1 MKKHVKLSK
10 NEINA
15 LPLIQYEGD
24 IEILSSKDNI
34 QAAINDLKNYDLIG
48 FDTETK
54 PTFVKGPLNPP
65 SIMQLACDDKV
76 YIFQFDNDEIFKQ
89 LSTILSNKNITKCGV
104 SVDRD
109 LIELMYLSPFDPISF
124 VDLGNI
130 ARKNEI
136 PHHGLRGLVAMFL
149 KHRISK
155 GSQTS
160 DWSRIS
166 LSDSQISYA
175 ATDAWV
181 SLELFKIFYKN
192 GFYDVVKFNLIT
204 HNYRDKIVALG
215 GFLSLL

>member
-24 IEILSSKDNI
+24 IEILTSKDNI
-34 QAAINDLKNYDLIG
+34 QVAINDLKNYDLIG

-89 LSTILSNKNITKCGV
+89 LSLILSNKNITKCGV

-124 VDLGNI
+124 VDLGNV
-130 ARKNEI
+130 ARENEI
-136 PHHGLRGLVAMFL
+136 PHHGLRGLVAMF
-149 KHRISK
+149 
-155 GSQTS
+155 
-160 DWSRIS
+160 
-166 LSDSQISYA
+166 
-175 ATDAWV
+175 
-181 SLELFKIFYKN
+181 
-192 GFYDVVKFNLIT
+192 
-204 HNYRDKIVALG
+204 
-215 GFLSLL
+215 

>member
-24 IEILSSKDNI
+24 IEILTSKDNI

-89 LSTILSNKNITKCGV
+89 LSLILSNKNITKCGV

-109 LIELMYLSPFDPISF
+109 IIELMYLSPFDPISF
-124 VDLGNI
+124 VDLGNV
-130 ARKNEI
+130 ARENEI

-149 KHRISK
+149 NHRISK

-160 DWSRIS
+160 DWSRLN

-181 SLELFKIFYKN
+181 SLELFKIFDKN
-192 GFYDVVKFNLIT
+192 G
-204 HNYRDKIVALG
+204 
-215 GFLSLL
+215 LL

>member
-15 LPLIQYEGD
+15 LPLIKYEGV
-24 IEILSSKDNI
+24 IEILNSKDNI

-76 YIFQFDNDEIFKQ
+76 YIFQFDNDKIFKQ
-89 LSTILSNKNITKCGV
+89 LSSILTNKNITKCGI

-124 VDLGNI
+124 VDLGNV
-130 ARKNEI
+130 ARETEI
-136 PHHGLRGLVAMFL
+136 PHHGHRGLVAMFL
-149 KHRISK
+149 NHRISK

-160 DWSRIS
+160 DWSRLN

-181 SLELFKIFYKN
+181 SLELFKIFDKN
-192 GFYDVVKFNLIT
+192 G
-204 HNYRDKIVALG
+204 
-215 GFLSLL
+215 LL

>member
-24 IEILSSKDNI
+24 IEILTSKDNI
-34 QAAINDLKNYDLIG
+34 QVAINDLKNYDLIG

-89 LSTILSNKNITKCGV
+89 LSLILSNKNITKCGV

-124 VDLGNI
+124 VDLGTV
-130 ARKNEI
+130 ARENEI

-160 DWSRIS
+160 DWSKIS

-181 SLELFKIFYKN
+181 SLELFKIFDKN
-192 GFYDVVKFNLIT
+192 G
-204 HNYRDKIVALG
+204 
-215 GFLSLL
+215 LL

>member
-24 IEILSSKDNI
+24 IEILTSKDNI

-76 YIFQFDNDEIFKQ
+76 YIFQFDNDEILKK
-89 LSTILSNKNITKCGV
+89 LSSILSNENITKCGV

-124 VDLGNI
+124 VDLGNV
-130 ARKNEI
+130 ARENEI

-160 DWSRIS
+160 DWSKIS

-181 SLELFKIFYKN
+181 SLELFKIFNKN
-192 GFYDVVKFNLIT
+192 G
-204 HNYRDKIVALG
+204 
-215 GFLSLL
+215 LL

>member
-1 MKKHVKLSK
+1 MKKHIKLSK

-24 IEILSSKDNI
+24 IEILTSKDNI

-89 LSTILSNKNITKCGV
+89 LSLILSNKNITKCGV

-124 VDLGNI
+124 VDLGNV
-130 ARKNEI
+130 ARDNEI

-160 DWSRIS
+160 DWSKIS

-181 SLELFKIFYKN
+181 SLELFKIFDKN
-192 GFYDVVKFNLIT
+192 G
-204 HNYRDKIVALG
+204 
-215 GFLSLL
+215 LL

>member
-24 IEILSSKDNI
+24 IEILTSKDNI
-34 QAAINDLKNYDLIG
+34 QAAINDLKYYDLIG

-89 LSTILSNKNITKCGV
+89 LSLILSNKNITKCGV

-124 VDLGNI
+124 IDLGNV
-130 ARKNEI
+130 ARENEI

-160 DWSRIS
+160 DWSRIN

-181 SLELFKIFYKN
+181 SLELFKIFDKN
-192 GFYDVVKFNLIT
+192 G
-204 HNYRDKIVALG
+204 
-215 GFLSLL
+215 LL

>member
-24 IEILSSKDNI
+24 VEILTSKDNI
-34 QAAINDLKNYDLIG
+34 QAAINDLKNYEVIG

-89 LSTILSNKNITKCGV
+89 LSLILSNKNITKCGV

-109 LIELMYLSPFDPISF
+109 LVELMYLSPFDPISF
-124 VDLGNI
+124 IDLGNI
-130 ARKNEI
+130 ARENEI

-181 SLELFKIFYKN
+181 SLELFKIFDKN
-192 GFYDVVKFNLIT
+192 G
-204 HNYRDKIVALG
+204 
-215 GFLSLL
+215 LL

>member
-24 IEILSSKDNI
+24 IEILTSKDNI
-34 QAAINDLKNYDLIG
+34 QAAINDLKNYDIIG

-89 LSTILSNKNITKCGV
+89 LSLILSNKNITKCGV

-109 LIELMYLSPFDPISF
+109 LIELMYLSPFDPLSF

-181 SLELFKIFYKN
+181 SLELFKIFDKN
-192 GFYDVVKFNLIT
+192 G
-204 HNYRDKIVALG
+204 
-215 GFLSLL
+215 LL

>member
-10 NEINA
+10 NEINS
-15 LPLIQYEGD
+15 LPLIKYEGV
-24 IEILSSKDNI
+24 IEILTSKDDI

-76 YIFQFDNDEIFKQ
+76 YIFQFDNDKIFKQ
-89 LSTILSNKNITKCGV
+89 LSSILTNKNITKCGV

-124 VDLGNI
+124 VDLGNV
-130 ARKNEI
+130 ARENEI

-181 SLELFKIFYKN
+181 SLELFKIFDKN
-192 GFYDVVKFNLIT
+192 G
-204 HNYRDKIVALG
+204 
-215 GFLSLL
+215 LL

>member
-15 LPLIQYEGD
+15 LPLIQYDGD
-24 IEILSSKDNI
+24 IEILTSKDNI
-34 QAAINDLKNYDLIG
+34 HAAINDLKNYDLIG

-89 LSTILSNKNITKCGV
+89 LSLILSNKNITKCGV

-124 VDLGNI
+124 VDLGNV
-130 ARKNEI
+130 ARENEI

-160 DWSRIS
+160 DWSKIS

-181 SLELFKIFYKN
+181 SLELFKIFDKN
-192 GFYDVVKFNLIT
+192 G
-204 HNYRDKIVALG
+204 
-215 GFLSLL
+215 LL

>member
-24 IEILSSKDNI
+24 IEILTSKDNI
-34 QAAINDLKNYDLIG
+34 QAAINDLKNYEVIG

-65 SIMQLACDDKV
+65 SIMQLACEDKV

-89 LSTILSNKNITKCGV
+89 LSLILSNKNITKCGV

-124 VDLGNI
+124 VDLGNV
-130 ARKNEI
+130 ARENEI

-160 DWSRIS
+160 DWSKIS
-166 LSDSQISYA
+166 LTDSQISYA

-181 SLELFKIFYKN
+181 SLELFKIFDKN
-192 GFYDVVKFNLIT
+192 G
-204 HNYRDKIVALG
+204 
-215 GFLSLL
+215 LL

>member
-1 MKKHVKLSK
+1 MKKYVKLLK

-15 LPLIQYEGD
+15 LPLIKYEGV
-24 IEILSSKDNI
+24 IEILTSKDNI

-76 YIFQFDNDEIFKQ
+76 YIFQFDNDKIFKQ
-89 LSTILSNKNITKCGV
+89 LSSILTNKNITKCGV

-124 VDLGNI
+124 VDLGNV
-130 ARKNEI
+130 ARENEI

-181 SLELFKIFYKN
+181 SLELFKIFDKN
-192 GFYDVVKFNLIT
+192 G
-204 HNYRDKIVALG
+204 
-215 GFLSLL
+215 LL

>member
-1 MKKHVKLSK
+1 LKKHVKLSK

-24 IEILSSKDNI
+24 IEILTSKDNI
-34 QAAINDLKNYDLIG
+34 HAAINDLKNYDLIG

-89 LSTILSNKNITKCGV
+89 LSLILSNKNITKCGV

-124 VDLGNI
+124 IDLGNI
-130 ARKNEI
+130 AREKEI

-160 DWSRIS
+160 DWSRII

-181 SLELFKIFYKN
+181 SLELFKIFDKN
-192 GFYDVVKFNLIT
+192 G
-204 HNYRDKIVALG
+204 
-215 GFLSLL
+215 LL

>member
-15 LPLIQYEGD
+15 LPLIQYDGD
-24 IEILSSKDNI
+24 IEILTSKDNI
-34 QAAINDLKNYDLIG
+34 HAAINDLKNYDLIG

-76 YIFQFDNDEIFKQ
+76 YIFQIDNDKIFKQ
-89 LSTILSNKNITKCGV
+89 LSSILSNENITKCGV

-124 VDLGNI
+124 VDLGNV
-130 ARKNEI
+130 ARENEI

-166 LSDSQISYA
+166 LSDAQISYA

-181 SLELFKIFYKN
+181 SLELFKIFDKN
-192 GFYDVVKFNLIT
+192 G
-204 HNYRDKIVALG
+204 
-215 GFLSLL
+215 LL

>member
-1 MKKHVKLSK
+1 MKKHAKLSK

-24 IEILSSKDNI
+24 IEILTSKDNI
-34 QAAINDLKNYDLIG
+34 QAAINDLKYYDLIG
-48 FDTETK
+48 FDTVTK
-54 PTFVKGPLNPP
+54 PTFVKGPMNPP

-89 LSTILSNKNITKCGV
+89 LSLILSNKNITKCGV

-130 ARKNEI
+130 ARENEI

-160 DWSRIS
+160 DWSKIS

-181 SLELFKIFYKN
+181 SLELFKIFDKN
-192 GFYDVVKFNLIT
+192 GFL
-204 HNYRDKIVALG
+204 
-215 GFLSLL
+215 

>member
-24 IEILSSKDNI
+24 IEILTSKDNI
-34 QAAINDLKNYDLIG
+34 QAAINNLKNYDLIG

-89 LSTILSNKNITKCGV
+89 LSLILSNKNITKCGV

-124 VDLGNI
+124 VDLGNV
-130 ARKNEI
+130 ARDNEI

-160 DWSRIS
+160 DWSKIS

-181 SLELFKIFYKN
+181 SLELFKIFDKN
-192 GFYDVVKFNLIT
+192 G
-204 HNYRDKIVALG
+204 
-215 GFLSLL
+215 LL

>member
-15 LPLIQYEGD
+15 LPLIQYDGD
-24 IEILSSKDNI
+24 IEILTSKDNI

-54 PTFVKGPLNPP
+54 PTFVRGPLNPP

-89 LSTILSNKNITKCGV
+89 LFLILSNKNITKCGV

-124 VDLGNI
+124 VDLGNV
-130 ARKNEI
+130 ARENEI

-160 DWSRIS
+160 DWSKIS

-181 SLELFKIFYKN
+181 SLELFKIFDKN
-192 GFYDVVKFNLIT
+192 G
-204 HNYRDKIVALG
+204 
-215 GFLSLL
+215 LL

>member
-15 LPLIQYEGD
+15 LPLIQYNGD
-24 IEILSSKDNI
+24 IEILTSKDNI
-34 QAAINDLKNYDLIG
+34 HAAINDLKNYDLIG

-76 YIFQFDNDEIFKQ
+76 YIFQIDNDKIFKQ
-89 LSTILSNKNITKCGV
+89 LSSILSNENITKCGV

-124 VDLGNI
+124 VDLGNV
-130 ARKNEI
+130 ARENEI

-181 SLELFKIFYKN
+181 SLELFKIFDKN
-192 GFYDVVKFNLIT
+192 G
-204 HNYRDKIVALG
+204 
-215 GFLSLL
+215 LL

>member
-24 IEILSSKDNI
+24 VEILTSKDNI
-34 QAAINDLKNYDLIG
+34 QAAINDLKNYEVIG

-89 LSTILSNKNITKCGV
+89 VSSILSSKNITKCGV

-109 LIELMYLSPFDPISF
+109 LVELMYLSPFDPISF
-124 VDLGNI
+124 IDLGNI
-130 ARKNEI
+130 ARENEI

-166 LSDSQISYA
+166 LSDAQISYA

-181 SLELFKIFYKN
+181 SLELFKIFDKN
-192 GFYDVVKFNLIT
+192 G
-204 HNYRDKIVALG
+204 
-215 GFLSLL
+215 LL

>member
-1 MKKHVKLSK
+1 MKRHVKLSK

-24 IEILSSKDNI
+24 IEILTSKDNI
-34 QAAINDLKNYDLIG
+34 QAAINDLKYYDLIG

-89 LSTILSNKNITKCGV
+89 LSLILSNKNITKCGV

-124 VDLGNI
+124 VDLGNV
-130 ARKNEI
+130 ARENEI

-160 DWSRIS
+160 DWSKIS

-181 SLELFKIFYKN
+181 SLELFKIFDKN
-192 GFYDVVKFNLIT
+192 G
-204 HNYRDKIVALG
+204 
-215 GFLSLL
+215 LL

>member
-24 IEILSSKDNI
+24 IEILTSKDNI
-34 QAAINDLKNYDLIG
+34 KAAINDLKNYDIIG

-89 LSTILSNKNITKCGV
+89 LSLILSNKNITKCGV

-124 VDLGNI
+124 VDLGNV
-130 ARKNEI
+130 ARENEI

-160 DWSRIS
+160 DWSKIS

-181 SLELFKIFYKN
+181 SLELFKIFDKN
-192 GFYDVVKFNLIT
+192 G
-204 HNYRDKIVALG
+204 
-215 GFLSLL
+215 LL

>member
-24 IEILSSKDNI
+24 IEILTSKDNI

-76 YIFQFDNDEIFKQ
+76 YIFQFDNDEILKK
-89 LSTILSNKNITKCGV
+89 LSSILSNKNITKCGV

-124 VDLGNI
+124 VDLGNV
-130 ARKNEI
+130 ARENEI

-181 SLELFKIFYKN
+181 SLELFKIFDKN
-192 GFYDVVKFNLIT
+192 G
-204 HNYRDKIVALG
+204 
-215 GFLSLL
+215 LL

>member
-24 IEILSSKDNI
+24 IEILTSKDNI

-89 LSTILSNKNITKCGV
+89 LSSILSSKNITKCGV

-109 LIELMYLSPFDPISF
+109 LVELMYLSPFDPISF
-124 VDLGNI
+124 IDLGNI
-130 ARKNEI
+130 ARENEI

-181 SLELFKIFYKN
+181 SLELFKIFDKN
-192 GFYDVVKFNLIT
+192 G
-204 HNYRDKIVALG
+204 
-215 GFLSLL
+215 LL

>member
-24 IEILSSKDNI
+24 IEILNSNDNI
-34 QAAINDLKNYDLIG
+34 QAAINDLKYYDLIG

-76 YIFQFDNDEIFKQ
+76 YIFQLDNDEIFKQ
-89 LSTILSNKNITKCGV
+89 LSLILSNKNITKCGV

-109 LIELMYLSPFDPISF
+109 LIELMYLSPFDPLSF

-160 DWSRIS
+160 DWSKIS

-181 SLELFKIFYKN
+181 SLELFKIFDKN
-192 GFYDVVKFNLIT
+192 G
-204 HNYRDKIVALG
+204 
-215 GFLSLL
+215 LL

>member
-1 MKKHVKLSK
+1 LKKHVKLSK

-15 LPLIQYEGD
+15 LPLIQYDGD
-24 IEILSSKDNI
+24 IEILTSKDNI
-34 QAAINDLKNYDLIG
+34 HAAINDLKNYDLIG

-89 LSTILSNKNITKCGV
+89 LSLILSNKNITKCGV

-124 VDLGNI
+124 VDLGNV
-130 ARKNEI
+130 ARENEI

-160 DWSRIS
+160 DWSKIS

-181 SLELFKIFYKN
+181 SLELFKIFDKN
-192 GFYDVVKFNLIT
+192 G
-204 HNYRDKIVALG
+204 
-215 GFLSLL
+215 LL

>member
-24 IEILSSKDNI
+24 IEILTSKDNI

-89 LSTILSNKNITKCGV
+89 LSLILSNKNITKCGV

-124 VDLGNI
+124 IDLGNI
-130 ARKNEI
+130 ARENEI

-181 SLELFKIFYKN
+181 SLELFKIFDKN
-192 GFYDVVKFNLIT
+192 G
-204 HNYRDKIVALG
+204 
-215 GFLSLL
+215 LL

>member
-24 IEILSSKDNI
+24 IEILTSKDNI

-54 PTFVKGPLNPP
+54 PTFVRGPLNPP
-65 SIMQLACDDKV
+65 SIMHLACDDKV

-89 LSTILSNKNITKCGV
+89 LSLILSNKNITKCGV

-124 VDLGNI
+124 VDLGNV
-130 ARKNEI
+130 ARENEI

-160 DWSRIS
+160 DWSKIS

-181 SLELFKIFYKN
+181 SLELFKIFDKN
-192 GFYDVVKFNLIT
+192 G
-204 HNYRDKIVALG
+204 
-215 GFLSLL
+215 LL

>member
-24 IEILSSKDNI
+24 IEILTSKDNI
-34 QAAINDLKNYDLIG
+34 QAAINDLKYYDLIG

-89 LSTILSNKNITKCGV
+89 LSLILSNKNITKCGV

-109 LIELMYLSPFDPISF
+109 LIELMYLSPFDPLSF

-160 DWSRIS
+160 DWSKIS

-181 SLELFKIFYKN
+181 SLELFKIFDKN
-192 GFYDVVKFNLIT
+192 G
-204 HNYRDKIVALG
+204 
-215 GFLSLL
+215 LL

>member
-24 IEILSSKDNI
+24 IEILTSKDNI
-34 QAAINDLKNYDLIG
+34 QAAINDLKYYDLIG

-89 LSTILSNKNITKCGV
+89 LSLILSNKNITKCGV

-124 VDLGNI
+124 VDLGNV
-130 ARKNEI
+130 ARENEI

-181 SLELFKIFYKN
+181 SLELFKIFDKN
-192 GFYDVVKFNLIT
+192 G
-204 HNYRDKIVALG
+204 
-215 GFLSLL
+215 LL

>member
-24 IEILSSKDNI
+24 IEILTSKDNI

-89 LSTILSNKNITKCGV
+89 LSLILSNKNITKCGV

-124 VDLGNI
+124 IDLGNI
-130 ARKNEI
+130 ARENEI

-160 DWSRIS
+160 DWSKIS
-166 LSDSQISYA
+166 LTDSQISYA

-181 SLELFKIFYKN
+181 SLELFKIFDKN
-192 GFYDVVKFNLIT
+192 G
-204 HNYRDKIVALG
+204 
-215 GFLSLL
+215 LL

>member
-15 LPLIQYEGD
+15 LPLIQYNGD
-24 IEILSSKDNI
+24 IEILTSKDNI
-34 QAAINDLKNYDLIG
+34 HAAINDLKNYDLIG

-89 LSTILSNKNITKCGV
+89 LSLILSNKNITKCGV

-109 LIELMYLSPFDPISF
+109 LIELMYLSPFDPLSF

-181 SLELFKIFYKN
+181 SLELFKIFDKN
-192 GFYDVVKFNLIT
+192 G
-204 HNYRDKIVALG
+204 
-215 GFLSLL
+215 LL

>member
-24 IEILSSKDNI
+24 IEILTSKDNI

-76 YIFQFDNDEIFKQ
+76 YIFQIDNDKIFKQ
-89 LSTILSNKNITKCGV
+89 LSSILSNENITKCGV

-124 VDLGNI
+124 VDLGNV
-130 ARKNEI
+130 ARENEI

-181 SLELFKIFYKN
+181 SLELFKIFDKN
-192 GFYDVVKFNLIT
+192 G
-204 HNYRDKIVALG
+204 
-215 GFLSLL
+215 LL

>member
-24 IEILSSKDNI
+24 IEILTSKDNI

-76 YIFQFDNDEIFKQ
+76 YIFQFDNNEIFKQ
-89 LSTILSNKNITKCGV
+89 LSLILSNKNITKCGV

-124 VDLGNI
+124 IDLGNI
-130 ARKNEI
+130 ARENEI

-160 DWSRIS
+160 DWSRII

-175 ATDAWV
+175 ATDAWA
-181 SLELFKIFYKN
+181 SLELFKIFDKN
-192 GFYDVVKFNLIT
+192 G
-204 HNYRDKIVALG
+204 
-215 GFLSLL
+215 LL

>member
-1 MKKHVKLSK
+1 LKKHVKLSK

-24 IEILSSKDNI
+24 IEILTSKDNI

-54 PTFVKGPLNPP
+54 PTFVKGPMNPP

-89 LSTILSNKNITKCGV
+89 LSLILSNKNITKCGV

-124 VDLGNI
+124 VDLGNV
-130 ARKNEI
+130 ARENEI

-160 DWSRIS
+160 DWSKIS
-166 LSDSQISYA
+166 LTDSQISYA

-181 SLELFKIFYKN
+181 SLELFKIFDKN
-192 GFYDVVKFNLIT
+192 G
-204 HNYRDKIVALG
+204 
-215 GFLSLL
+215 LL

>member
-15 LPLIQYEGD
+15 LPQIQYDGV
-24 IEILSSKDNI
+24 IEILTSKDNI

-76 YIFQFDNDEIFKQ
+76 HIFQFDNDEIFKQ
-89 LSTILSNKNITKCGV
+89 LSLILSNKNITKCGV

-130 ARKNEI
+130 ARENEI

-160 DWSRIS
+160 DWSKIS

-181 SLELFKIFYKN
+181 SLELFKIFDKN
-192 GFYDVVKFNLIT
+192 G
-204 HNYRDKIVALG
+204 
-215 GFLSLL
+215 LL

>member
-24 IEILSSKDNI
+24 IEILTSKDNI

-89 LSTILSNKNITKCGV
+89 LSLILSNKNITKCGV

-124 VDLGNI
+124 VDLGNV
-130 ARKNEI
+130 ARDNEI

-149 KHRISK
+149 KRRISK

-160 DWSRIS
+160 DWSKIS
-166 LSDSQISYA
+166 LTDSQISYA

-181 SLELFKIFYKN
+181 SLELFKIFDKN
-192 GFYDVVKFNLIT
+192 G
-204 HNYRDKIVALG
+204 
-215 GFLSLL
+215 LL

>member
-24 IEILSSKDNI
+24 IEILTSKDNI

-89 LSTILSNKNITKCGV
+89 LSLILSNKNITKCGV

-124 VDLGNI
+124 VDLGNV
-130 ARKNEI
+130 ARENKI

-160 DWSRIS
+160 DWSKIS

-181 SLELFKIFYKN
+181 SLELFKIFDKN
-192 GFYDVVKFNLIT
+192 G
-204 HNYRDKIVALG
+204 
-215 GFLSLL
+215 LL